1 MILLKKP
8 LMLALT
14 LLLAACGSS
23 PAHTGSNYNHHSN
36 GNLVASLKS
45 AEKNADGPGRSV
57 LKTGRVMTVDRQEIV
72 RGSCW
77 DYSNEVYNRA
87 GYPNTRKNRATVF
100 KGTKKRGPYAK
111 ASQIKPGDWLYF
123 INHSY
128 NGVEHSSIFVKWTN
142 YKQRIGLMLSYGG
155 EKRNQPARYR
165 EYDLSNVYQ
174 IIRPVN

>member
-1 MILLKKP
+1 MNRIALLIGV
-8 LMLALT
+8 A

-23 PAHTGSNYNHHSN
+23 PRHTTSHDRHDNSS
-36 GNLVASLKS
+36 LVASLKS
-45 AEKNADGPGRSV
+45 AEAKADAPGRQV
-57 LKTGRVMTVDRQEIV
+57 LATGRVMTIDRQEIV

-77 DYSNEVYNRA
+77 DYSNAVYNRA

-100 KGTKKRGPYAK
+100 KGTKKRGPYAD
-111 ASQIKPGDWLYF
+111 ASLIRPGDWLFY

-128 NGVEHSSIFVKWTN
+128 NGIEHSAIFVKWTN
-142 YKQRIGLMLSYGG
+142 YNRRIALMLSYGG
-155 EKRNQPARYR
+155 ERRNHPARYL